1 MDVDAD
7 VSRFLK
13 HLESERRL
21 SPRTVVSYRKDL
33 EDLGI
38 FLDDHY
44 GAGGMG
50 MGDPGADR
58 FSRLHGVVWEQKT
71 DPSNRRPEAV
81 GHTHVLPV
89 PSSRGPCAE

>member
-1 MDVDAD
+1 MMDVDAD

-33 EDLGI
+33 EDLQR

-44 GAGGMG
+44 GGENGGG
-50 MGDPGADR
+50 G
-58 FSRLHGVVWEQKT
+58 L
-71 DPSNRRPEAV
+71 
-81 GHTHVLPV
+81 
-89 PSSRGPCAE
+89 